1 MKKFW
6 AISFLFLFTTPL
18 FSNGVAITNAQT
30 GLYLTLVSSE
40 VLVNVE
46 DQVSITTTLQV
57 FRNNFASG
65 QFVKYAFPLN
75 EGASGTN
82 LRWYINGEWH
92 TAVFSP
98 TPQDTTL
105 PGGTPNQNLTTYLG
119 ETPLYFS
126 IDEELAS
133 DSLLIVE
140 LTYVELLPYQFGKV
154 SFLYPNNYGLIQYQP
169 LNKQEITFNLTSQ
182 RTIDEIIM
190 LSHTPS
196 SISNNGFEA
205 NIHFVQFESQ
215 ANQDYHIQYSLNI
228 NELGLF
234 SLSTVIA
241 DSLLPDSLGSGFFVF
256 IAEPDPNEG
265 SSVINKVFT
274 FVIDRSGS
282 MYGNKMVQARNAAS
296 FIVNNLNEG
305 DKFNI
310 IDFATNVTSFRNEH
324 VPFTLANKNAA
335 LAYIANIQ
343 ANGWTNISGSFSV
356 AIPQFASA
364 NDSTANIIIFLTD
377 GEATSGITNTQGIL
391 NHVQQLQNQNET
403 QAMIFSFGI
412 GTDVSQQLLT
422 LLSTQNNG
430 FAEFLMNDE
439 LESRISEFYMMIR
452 NPVLLNTSISIEPN
466 LLSEMYPVQLP
477 NLYKGEQLIV
487 AGRYFENP
495 PVQITLS
502 GTAFGQQ
509 VNYQYTLN
517 LTDTSIAQYSFLTK
531 IWAKKKIEHLLI
543 IYYGLN
549 PNSTQALAIK
559 EEIIKISVSYGIIS
573 PFTSFSGGGTTGVES
588 EEDINETIQLP
599 EDYTL
604 AGNYP
609 NPFNPSTTIV
619 FNVGRDIV
627 QSVTIRIYNT
637 LGELIRTLTVD
648 INGSGTYRVNWNGLN
663 EYGAIIPS
671 GNYIYVVDFG
681 TTMLAGKMTMLK

>member
-6 AISFLFLFTTPL
+6 ATSFLFLFTTPL

-30 GLYLTLVSSE
+30 GLYLTLISSE

-57 FRNNFASG
+57 FRNNFTSG

-182 RTIDEIIM
+182 RTIDNIIM
-190 LSHTPS
+190 LSHTPTS
-196 SISNNGFEA
+196 TSNNGNEA
-205 NIHFVQFESQ
+205 TIHFVLFEAQ
-215 ANQDYHIQYSLNI
+215 ANQDYHIQYSLNL

-265 SSVINKVFT
+265 NSVINKVFT
-274 FVIDRSGS
+274 FIIDRSGS

-310 IDFATNVTSFRNEH
+310 IDFATVVTAFRNEH
-324 VPFTLANKNAA
+324 VLFNETNKNAA
-335 LAYIANIQ
+335 LAYIANMQ
-343 ANGWTNISGSFSV
+343 ASGGTNISGAFST

-377 GEATSGITNTQGIL
+377 GHATVGITNTQGIL
-391 NHVQQLQNQNET
+391 NHVQQLQNQNEA

-422 LLSTQNNG
+422 LLSSQNNG

-439 LESRISEFYMMIR
+439 LESRISDFYMMIR
-452 NPVLLNTSISIEPN
+452 NPVLLNTSISIEPD
-466 LLSEMYPVQLP
+466 LLTEMYPVQLP
-477 NLYKGEQLIV
+477 NLYKGQQLIV

-502 GTAFGQQ
+502 GTAFGQP
-509 VNYQYTLN
+509 VSYQYTLN
-517 LTDTSIAQYSFLTK
+517 LTDTSIAQYNFLTK

-543 IYYGLN
+543 LYYSLN

-588 EEDINETIQLP
+588 EEEFEEMSQVPETYSLG
-599 EDYTL
+599 
-604 AGNYP
+604 GNYP

-619 FNVGRDIV
+619 FSVGRDVV
-627 QSVTIRIYNT
+627 QTVTLRIYNT
-637 LGELIRTLTVD
+637 IGELIRTIMVEVT
-648 INGSGTYRVNWNGLN
+648 GKGTYYVSWNGLN
-663 EYGAIIPS
+663 EYGGQVTS
-671 GNYIYVVDFG
+671 GNYIYIVDFG